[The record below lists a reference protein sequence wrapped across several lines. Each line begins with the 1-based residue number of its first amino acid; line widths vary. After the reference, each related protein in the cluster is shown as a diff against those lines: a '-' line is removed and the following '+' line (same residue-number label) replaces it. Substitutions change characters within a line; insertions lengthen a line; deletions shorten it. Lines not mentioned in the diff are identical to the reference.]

1 MIKNYLMVT
10 LRNLYKNRVYA
21 LINIL
26 GLGMALSI
34 CIVAYFNHMF
44 GYDYDRWHENFKE
57 IYRVNSMRDMQDR
70 SQEYGSVPMPMG
82 LDLKDGIP
90 AVSNSA
96 RLMRSYS
103 PVKVG
108 IDNFNR
114 QISYVDPAF
123 LELFTFT
130 PVAGNLGDLREPNN
144 VLISESMATALYG
157 NEEAIGRSVSIFN
170 EANEEYTYTVAA
182 VFEDLQ
188 QNSSFMI
195 DILTHIDNYL
205 TMWNVDQTD
214 WKRFSRALF
223 IQVPNPSDLPTVME
237 GLAQYIPVQNKAN
250 ESFTINGFNIVP
262 MKEVKNNTRE
272 IWNSALFPGL
282 HPAALLAPLMMALTM
297 LLIAAFN
304 FLSLRKLND

>member
-1 MIKNYLMVT
+1 MIKNYLLVT
-10 LRNLYKNRVYA
+10 LRNLYKNRIYA

-26 GLGMALSI
+26 GLGMALAI

-57 IYRVNSMRDMQDR
+57 IYRVNSMREMQDR

-82 LDLKDGIP
+82 LGLTDEIP

-114 QISYVDPAF
+114 QISYVDPEF
-123 LELFTFT
+123 LEIFTFT

-157 NEEAIGRSVSIFN
+157 NEEAIGKSVSIFN
-170 EANEEYTYTVAA
+170 DANEEYTYTVAA

-195 DILTHIDNYL
+195 DILTHIDNFL
-205 TMWNVDQTD
+205 TMWDVDQTD

-223 IQVPNPSDLPTVME
+223 IQVPNPSDLPTVM
-237 GLAQYIPVQNKAN
+237 
-250 ESFTINGFNIVP
+250 
-262 MKEVKNNTRE
+262 
-272 IWNSALFPGL
+272 
-282 HPAALLAPLMMALTM
+282 
-297 LLIAAFN
+297 
-304 FLSLRKLND
+304 